1 MVNPLSSMN
10 RLPLV
15 LTLVLS
21 WINNINMERRSIDQ
35 LHLPASNV
43 ISLHYGYNFS
53 NRGQIT
59 AYMPRYSTCSYFGMF
74 QMKVPNNTTWSSTD
88 AQNLIYGIVDAM
100 NTNFNYPTL
109 TTGDTVGV
117 TVLDNNRFKIF
128 DTATNIPFDFQNSGT
143 AHITFGSIVPGSGG
157 S

>member
-1 MVNPLSSMN
+1 
-10 RLPLV
+10 
-15 LTLVLS
+15 
-21 WINNINMERRSIDQ
+21 
-35 LHLPASNV
+35 
-43 ISLHYGYNFS
+43 
-53 NRGQIT
+53 
-59 AYMPRYSTCSYFGMF
+59 
-74 QMKVPNNTTWSSTD
+74 MKVPNNTTWSSTD

-143 AHITFGSIVPGSGG
+143 AHITFGSIVPTGG
-157 S
+157 SNPAYGELDGTFPIHDSPTTTSYRLQLPFASSPRELTIPTSAISTSADTVTSAGHGLITGMPFVYTVQVQIK

>member
-1 MVNPLSSMN
+1 M
-10 RLPLV
+10 
-15 LTLVLS
+15 
-21 WINNINMERRSIDQ
+21 D
-35 LHLPASNV
+35 PASNV

-59 AYMPRYSTCSYFGMF
+59 AYMPRYSACSYFGMF

-143 AHITFGSIVPGSGG
+143 AHITFGSIVMDWTTNLLTENWMVRSPSTIPQQLLAIDCNYLLHQVLEN
-157 S
+157 